1 MYKDMNKDIFFIYGT
16 LAHGILAAS
25 YVKKVDDKH
34 REKLIYLLAHIFIT
48 LAMLVR
54 IDERQH
60 GTLIPSLLGSIG
72 HSLLLLFFI
81 ITTFL
86 LHKKYRVSFSGDLYY
101 LNILCILAQIG
112 MIVIY
117 WNEYFEHQQ
126 DDQRELKNKLFF
138 ERLQTVI
145 FSILAV
151 FYLLMAFKSD
161 NKFSP
166 VFFGLLMISGLY
178 IISLYRNLTQEKK
191 TIQQEKQ
198 QENQQPL
205 L

>member
-1 MYKDMNKDIFFIYGT
+1 MH
-16 LAHGILAAS
+16 AHVNHGAHETSQGI
-25 YVKKVDDKH
+25 
-34 REKLIYLLAHIFIT
+34 
-48 LAMLVR
+48 
-54 IDERQH
+54 
-60 GTLIPSLLGSIG
+60 
-72 HSLLLLFFI
+72 
-81 ITTFL
+81 
-86 LHKKYRVSFSGDLYY
+86 
-101 LNILCILAQIG
+101 C
-112 MIVIY
+112 
-117 WNEYFEHQQ
+117 
-126 DDQRELKNKLFF
+126 F

-198 QENQQPL
+198 QEIQQPL

>member
-1 MYKDMNKDIFFIYGT
+1 MNKDIFFIYGT

-48 LAMLVR
+48 LAMLIR
-54 IDERQH
+54 IDERYH

-72 HSLLLLFFI
+72 HSLLLLFFV

-86 LHKKYRVSFSGDLYY
+86 LHKKYRVSFSGELYY

-117 WNEYFEHQQ
+117 WVEYFEGQQ
-126 DDQRELKNKLFF
+126 ENKRDLKNKLFF
-138 ERLQTVI
+138 EQVQTVV
-145 FSILAV
+145 FSILAI
-151 FYLLMAFKSD
+151 FYLIMAFKSD
-161 NKFSP
+161 NKFSL
-166 VFFGLLMISGLY
+166 VFLGLLMISGLY
-178 IISLYRNLTQEKK
+178 IISLYRNFTQEKK
-191 TIQQEKQ
+191 TIQQE
-198 QENQQPL
+198 NQQ
-205 L
+205 

>member
-48 LAMLVR
+48 LAMLIR
-54 IDERQH
+54 IDERYH

-72 HSLLLLFFI
+72 HSLLLLFFV

-86 LHKKYRVSFSGDLYY
+86 LHKKYRVSFSGELYY

-117 WNEYFEHQQ
+117 WVEYFEGQQ
-126 DDQRELKNKLFF
+126 ENKRDLKNKLFF
-138 ERLQTVI
+138 EQVQTVV
-145 FSILAV
+145 FSILAI
-151 FYLLMAFKSD
+151 FYLIMAFKSD
-161 NKFSP
+161 NKFSL
-166 VFFGLLMISGLY
+166 VFLGLLMISGLY
-178 IISLYRNLTQEKK
+178 IISLYRNFTQEKK
-191 TIQQEKQ
+191 TIQQE
-198 QENQQPL
+198 NQQ
-205 L
+205 